1 MSETYAQNIVVQKRG
16 DYAGRFQLI
25 LAACCWAWIQ
35 IPYIFRQAAVVVCYK
50 EVTRNVRVLI
60 FVVFFVL
67 RDPER
72 HQTVKEANIRN

>member
-1 MSETYAQNIVVQKRG
+1 MLVVFNLFLLHVVG
-16 DYAGRFQLI
+16 PGSRFPIYFARL
-25 LAACCWAWIQ
+25 LL
-35 IPYIFRQAAVVVCYK
+35 CYK